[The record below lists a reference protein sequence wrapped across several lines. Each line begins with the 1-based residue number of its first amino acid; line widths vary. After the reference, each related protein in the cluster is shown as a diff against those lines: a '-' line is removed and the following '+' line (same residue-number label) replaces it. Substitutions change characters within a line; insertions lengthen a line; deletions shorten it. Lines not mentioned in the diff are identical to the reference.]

1 MITCE
6 HNALSAR
13 FALLAAD
20 AGRLILKIKARGAQN
35 RLKADASPVTEA
47 DEAAEALV
55 LEGLEDILPG
65 VPVLA
70 EEEAAAGRIPLLGKQ
85 FLLVDPLDG
94 TKEFIAGG
102 KEYTVNIALIDNG
115 LPVAGAVIQPET
127 ETSWWG
133 GTTAFKQVGQN
144 PAQPIRVRTRA
155 DGGLIAVVSR
165 SHFCSKT
172 EAWLA
177 RHGIAHRIDAGSSL
191 KFCRVSDGSADVYV
205 RHTPVME
212 WDTAAGHAVLI
223 AAGGFIEAIEG
234 TFGYGFAERGFIQ
247 GPFAAWGG
255 VKSPA

>member
-1 MITCE
+1 MISRE
-6 HNALSAR
+6 HNALAAR

-20 AGRLILKIKARGAQN
+20 AGRLILKIKARGAHN

-70 EEEAAAGRIPLLGKQ
+70 EEEAAAGRIPILGQQ

-102 KEYTVNIALIDNG
+102 PEYTVNIALIDNG
-115 LPVAGAVIQPET
+115 RPVAGAVFQPET
-127 ETSWWG
+127 ASSWWG
-133 GTTAFKQVGQN
+133 GTTAYKQIGQN
-144 PAQPIRVRTRA
+144 PEQPIRVRTRA

-165 SHFCSKT
+165 SHFCPAT

-177 RHGIAHRIDAGSSL
+177 RNGIAHRINAGSSL
-191 KFCRVSDGSADVYV
+191 KFCKVSDGSADVYV

-223 AAGGFIEAIEG
+223 AAGGFVEAIEG
-234 TFGYGFAERGFIQ
+234 TFGYGLAESGFTQ